1 MLFMTHRDDNDGRG
15 AKQGACADE
24 DAHLVLAAQSGDRDA
39 FETLIRR
46 HERLVYR
53 IAFCTVGNP
62 EDAAD
67 LTQEILLKVWHGLP
81 NFRKNA
87 RFLTWLT
94 KLTRNACADFLR
106 RKRRSLPT
114 HPLSLFRDDDEEI
127 PPGEMRDFAT
137 DSDPHEVFAQKERV
151 TAVRA
156 AMQKLSEEH
165 RTVIVLRDIEGAS
178 YETIAAVLE
187 LEVGTVKSRLS
198 RARACLKSILESED
212 FFGNF

>member
-1 MLFMTHRDDNDGRG
+1 MLFMTHREDNDGCG
-15 AKQGACADE
+15 ANRDACTDE
-24 DAHLVLAAQSGDRDA
+24 DTHLVLAAQSGDKDA

-53 IAFCTVGNP
+53 IAFYTAGNA

-81 NFRKNA
+81 HFRKNA

-94 KLTRNACADFLR
+94 KLTRNACSDFLR
-106 RKRRSLPT
+106 RKRRMLPT
-114 HPLSLFRDDDEEI
+114 FPAELFSDREDEMQAAEV
-127 PPGEMRDFAT
+127 RDFAP
-137 DSDPHEVFAQKERV
+137 DADPHEVFARKERV
-151 TAVRA
+151 TAVHA

-178 YETIAAVLE
+178 YETIAGMLD

-212 FFGNF
+212 FFGKF